1 MIGILGQA
9 ALSLAFVSAILA
21 TWFYYRAAQK
31 GGQKNESIA
40 NALFFL
46 KGAFTFFASGL
57 LVYLIFTHQ
66 FQYYYVYNY
75 TSSDL
80 QNVYLWAAF
89 YSGQEGSLLLWV
101 LSSFLVGLA
110 IIRWTTPDYR
120 APVMVFMGMTQV
132 FLLSMVSGFP
142 IPGWGDLGASPF
154 RTLASEMPNSP
165 VFQAN
170 PDFVP
175 AEGSGLNDLLRSP
188 WIIIHPPVIF
198 LGFAMMTVP
207 YAFALASLW
216 KRRYHEWIHPAL
228 PWTLG
233 ANLCLLTAIFLG
245 GYWAY
250 VTLSF
255 GGYWAWD
262 PVENASLVPWI
273 FGMAGIHA
281 MLIQKKHASSHKAS
295 IIFAILAYVSIVY
308 QTFLT
313 RSGILGDSSVHSF
326 VDLGLYNH
334 LLLFILVVGG
344 VGFGLLAYRYRELPE
359 PKKESPILSREFMMF
374 SGAMVLFLAGL
385 VIILGT
391 SSPILGRLFVDN
403 PTPPDQ
409 QFYNNWTLPFGVLI
423 GIMTVVTQVLWWKRH
438 NAESLASV
446 LIAPTLIA
454 SAITLTAVVWVDM
467 RNIWW
472 MVYLFAA
479 VFAVAGNGHV
489 MYQIIRKNPR
499 RAGGTLTHIGFAV
512 LMIGFLGSG
521 FDRPMV
527 DQRTRD
533 YNRAVAAGQVLD
545 DDGFRVNQPIEFVE
559 LEKGTPKLID
569 GRYMVTYLSGVIT
582 EHNRPGEQEYEILFE
597 DVQSGRSFVMRPTVY
612 PMLSNSSPGAVEWTV
627 DPDVRTG
634 WFSDIFMYVAGSAL
648 VDREIERMNRENPGQ
663 FQTIDQLG
671 PQMAD
676 HDPEETL
683 VRVRRGGTVQI
694 GEYTV
699 TFDNFVYVDE
709 AELPE
714 NSIIG
719 VKADLLL
726 VHRESGESIQIQ
738 PMYILASDDEAQY
751 AFNPPVSFALPGAQR
766 DLNYDSQHEAST
778 ISPSYTPGNDTS
790 TDSPS
795 DAPRYGAPGYG
806 TSAYADGTESR
817 EEALT
822 GSVRFREVH
831 PDSDE
836 IELAFRGVEGEPERE
851 WILLAAEHKPLI
863 SVVWLGTFLLM
874 FGFSVSIMYRWADQ
888 KKREAQQKDSPD
900 SGMSGSGKSGTEKR
914 ATGNHGP
921 EKHEDEA
928 KDIGQDD
935 AEDKVGGE
943 DLADSKGQHRE
954 KEQRPHPTE
963 LK

>member
-1 MIGILGQA
+1 MIGTLGHA
-9 ALSLAFVSAILA
+9 ALSLAFVSAIFA
-21 TWFYYRAAQK
+21 TWFYYRAAQQ
-31 GGQKNESIA
+31 GGEKNEAIA

-46 KGAFTFFASGL
+46 KGAFTLFASGL
-57 LVYLIFTHQ
+57 LVYLIFSHQ

-89 YSGQEGSLLLWV
+89 YSGQEGSLLLWI

-110 IIRWTTPDYR
+110 IIKWTSPIYR
-120 APVMVFMGMTQV
+120 APVMMFMGLTQV

-154 RTLASEMPNSP
+154 RTLASEMPDAP
-165 VFQAN
+165 VFQQN

-216 KRRYHEWIHPAL
+216 KRKYHEWIHAAL

-295 IIFAILAYVSIVY
+295 IIFAILAYVTIVY

-334 LLLFILVVGG
+334 LLLFMLVTAAIG
-344 VGFGLLAYRYRELPE
+344 VGMLIYRYRELPE
-359 PKKESPILSREFMMF
+359 PKKESPVLSREFMMF
-374 SGAMVLFLAGL
+374 SGAMILFLVGL

-391 SSPILGRLFVDN
+391 SSPVLGRLFVDN

-409 QFYNNWTLPFGVLI
+409 QFYNNWTLPFGILI
-423 GIMTVVTQVLWWKRH
+423 GLMTVVTQYLWWKRH
-438 NAESLASV
+438 DAESLASA
-446 LIAPTLIA
+446 LIAPTLGASVITIA
-454 SAITLTAVVWVDM
+454 AVMMVNMD
-467 RNIWW
+467 NLAY
-472 MVYLFAA
+472 MVYLFAG
-479 VFAVAGNGHV
+479 VFAVIGNGIV
-489 MYQIIRKNPR
+489 MIKLGRRNPR
-499 RAGGTLTHIGFAV
+499 RAGGTITHIGFAI
-512 LMIGFLGSG
+512 LMIGFLGAA

-527 DQRTRD
+527 DSQTRE
-533 YNRAVAAGQVLD
+533 YNRAVAAGQVTD

-559 LEKGTPKLID
+559 IEKDRPKLID
-569 GRYMVTYLSGVIT
+569 GRYMVTFKSAEIT
-582 EHNRPGEQEYEILFE
+582 EDNRPGEQEYEVQFE
-597 DVQSGRSFVMRPTVY
+597 DVESGRTFVMRPTVY

-634 WFSDIFMYVAGSAL
+634 WFRDIFMYVAGSSL
-648 VDREIERMNRENPGQ
+648 VDREIARMERENPSQ
-663 FQTIDQLG
+663 FQSVDQLG

-676 HDPEETL
+676 HDPDETKT
-683 VRVRRGGTVQI
+683 RVRRGSTIDMGGYSI
-694 GEYTV
+694 S
-699 TFDNFVYVDE
+699 FRNFIYIDE

-714 NSIIG
+714 GSIIG
-719 VKADLLL
+719 VKADL
-726 VHRESGESIQIQ
+726 EIIDSASGESWELQ
-738 PMYILASDDEAQY
+738 PRYILASDDDAQY
-751 AFNPPVSFALPGAQR
+751 AINPAEELPFMDEGM
-766 DLNYDSQHEAST
+766 
-778 ISPSYTPGNDTS
+778 
-790 TDSPS
+790 
-795 DAPRYGAPGYG
+795 
-806 TSAYADGTESR
+806 
-817 EEALT
+817 
-822 GSVRFREVH
+822 VRFTEIH

-836 IELAFRGVEGEPERE
+836 IELAFRGIDGEPERE
-851 WILLAAEHKPLI
+851 WILLAAEHKPMI

-874 FGFSVSIMYRWADQ
+874 FGFSVAIIYRWADQ
-888 KKREAQQKDSPD
+888 KKRE
-900 SGMSGSGKSGTEKR
+900 
-914 ATGNHGP
+914 
-921 EKHEDEA
+921 KHENEFGPPSGNGNDADDLSSKNKIEGKDE
-928 KDIGQDD
+928 
-935 AEDKVGGE
+935 V
-943 DLADSKGQHRE
+943 
-954 KEQRPHPTE
+954 PV
-963 LK
+963 

>member
-21 TWFYYRAAQK
+21 TWFYYRAAQY
-31 GGQKNESIA
+31 GGEKNESIA

-89 YSGQEGSLLLWV
+89 YSGQEGSLLLWI

-110 IIRWTTPDYR
+110 LIRWTSPTYR
-120 APVMVFMGMTQV
+120 TPVMVLMGRKQV

-154 RTLASEMPNSP
+154 RTLASEMPDSP

-175 AEGSGLNDLLRSP
+175 SEGSGLNDLLRSP

-207 YAFALASLW
+207 YSFALASLW
-216 KRRYHEWIHPAL
+216 KRKYHEWIHAAL

-295 IIFAILAYVSIVY
+295 IIFAILAYVAVVY

-334 LLLFILVVGG
+334 LLLFMLVTALI
-344 VGFGLLAYRYRELPE
+344 GFGLLIYRYRELPE
-359 PKKESPILSREFMMF
+359 PKKESPVLSREFMMF

-391 SSPILGRLFVDN
+391 SSPVIGRLFVAN
-403 PTPPDQ
+403 PTPPDP
-409 QFYNNWTLPFGVLI
+409 QFYNDWTLPFGVLI
-423 GIMTVVTQVLWWKRH
+423 GILTVVTQYLWWKRH

-454 SAITLTAVVWVDM
+454 SVITLAAVIWVDI
-467 RNIWW
+467 RNIVW
-472 MVYLFAA
+472 MIYLFAA
-479 VFAVAGNGHV
+479 VFAVAGNGLV
-489 MYQIIRKNPR
+489 MYQMLRNNPR
-499 RAGGTLTHIGFAV
+499 RMGGTLTHVGFAI

-527 DQRTRD
+527 DTRTRD
-533 YNRAVAAGQVLD
+533 YNQAVMAGQVVD
-545 DDGFRVNQPIEFVE
+545 DDGFRVNQPVEFVE
-559 LEKGTPKLID
+559 LEKNEPKLID
-569 GRYMVTYLSGVIT
+569 GRYMVTFLDADIT
-582 EHNRPGEQEYEILFE
+582 ERNRPGEQEYEILFE
-597 DVQSGRSFVMRPTVY
+597 DVESGRSFVMRPTVY

-627 DPDVRTG
+627 DPAVRTG
-634 WFSDIFMYVAGSAL
+634 WLADIFMYVAGSSL

-663 FQTIDQLG
+663 FQTVDQLG
-671 PQMAD
+671 PQMAEN
-676 HDPEETL
+676 DPDETV
-683 VRVRRGGTVQI
+683 VRIRRGSTMQI
-694 GEYTV
+694 GDYTMQ
-699 TFDNFVYVDE
+699 FRNFIYIDE
-709 AELPE
+709 EELPE

-719 VKADLLL
+719 VRADLLL
-726 VHRESGESIQIQ
+726 VHRETGDTIEIRPS
-738 PMYILASDDEAQY
+738 YILASNEDGQY
-751 AFNPPVSFALPGAQR
+751 AFNPPVSFELPGPGA
-766 DLNYDSQHEAST
+766 DPDSVSGEQ
-778 ISPSYTPGNDTS
+778 PDRQMYRQ
-790 TDSPS
+790 S
-795 DAPRYGAPGYG
+795 DAP
-806 TSAYADGTESR
+806 ADTP
-817 EEALT
+817 ALE

-836 IELAFRGVEGEPERE
+836 IELVLGGVEGQPERD
-851 WILLAAEHKPLI
+851 WILLSAEHKPLI

-874 FGFSVSIMYRWADQ
+874 FGFSVSIIYRWADQ
-888 KKREAQQKDSPD
+888 KKREFLDRNGHQSKVTAKVERPSSAEAVQSEAIDSQSETID
-900 SGMSGSGKSGTEKR
+900 
-914 ATGNHGP
+914 N
-921 EKHEDEA
+921 
-928 KDIGQDD
+928 
-935 AEDKVGGE
+935 
-943 DLADSKGQHRE
+943 
-954 KEQRPHPTE
+954 
-963 LK
+963 

>member
-1 MIGILGQA
+1 MIGILGHA
-9 ALSLAFVSAILA
+9 ALSLAFVSAIFA
-21 TWFYYRAAQK
+21 TWFYYRAARH
-31 GGQKNESIA
+31 GGEKNEAIA

-46 KGAFTFFASGL
+46 KGAFTLFASGL

-110 IIRWTTPDYR
+110 LIKWTSPEYR
-120 APVMVFMGMTQV
+120 MPVMVFMGLTQV

-154 RTLASEMPNSP
+154 RTLASEMPDAP
-165 VFQAN
+165 VFQRN

-175 AEGSGLNDLLRSP
+175 SEGSGLNDLLRSP

-216 KRRYHEWIHPAL
+216 KRKYHEWIHAAL

-281 MLIQKKHASSHKAS
+281 MLIQKKHASAHKAS
-295 IIFAILAYVSIVY
+295 IIFAILAYVTIVY

-334 LLLFILVVGG
+334 LLLFMLVTVAIG
-344 VGFGLLAYRYRELPE
+344 VGMLAYRYRELPE
-359 PKKESPILSREFMMF
+359 PEKESPLLSREFMMF
-374 SGAMVLFLAGL
+374 SGAMVLFLVGL

-391 SSPILGRLFVDN
+391 SSPVLGRLFVDN

-409 QFYNNWTLPFGVLI
+409 QFYNNWSLPFAVLI
-423 GIMTVVTQVLWWKRH
+423 GIMSVVTQYLWWKRH
-438 NAESLASV
+438 DAESLASA
-446 LIAPTLIA
+446 LITPTLIT
-454 SAITLTAVVWVDM
+454 SVITIAVVMLVNMDNPAYM
-467 RNIWW
+467 I
-472 MVYLFAA
+472 YLFAG
-479 VFAVAGNGHV
+479 VFALTGNG
-489 MYQIIRKNPR
+489 IIMLKMMRGNPR
-499 RAGGTLTHIGFAV
+499 RIGGTLTHIGFAV
-512 LMIGFLGSG
+512 LMIGILGAAY
-521 FDRPMV
+521 DRPMV
-527 DQRTRD
+527 DSQTRE
-533 YNRAVAAGQVLD
+533 YNRAVAAGQVYD
-545 DDGFRVNQPIEFVE
+545 DDGFRVNQPVEFVE
-559 LEKGTPKLID
+559 LEKDRPKLID
-569 GRYMVTYLSGVIT
+569 GRYMVTFKSADVT
-582 EHNRPGEQEYEILFE
+582 EQNRPGEQEYEVLFE
-597 DVQSGRSFVMRPTVY
+597 DVNSGSHFTMRPTVY

-634 WFSDIFMYVAGSAL
+634 WYRDIFMYVAGSSM
-648 VDREIERMNRENPGQ
+648 VDREIERMNRENPGR
-663 FQTIDQLG
+663 FQSVDQLG

-676 HDPEETL
+676 HDPDETRT
-683 VRVRRGGTVQI
+683 RVSRGGTVQI
-694 GEYTV
+694 GDYDIAFQRFIYIE
-699 TFDNFVYVDE
+699 E
-709 AELPE
+709 SELPD

-719 VKADLLL
+719 VRAVLQLE
-726 VHRESGESIQIQ
+726 HRETGERWEVRPQ
-738 PMYILASDDEAQY
+738 YILVSEDDEQY
-751 AFNPPVSFALPGAQR
+751 AYNPPEELPFA
-766 DLNYDSQHEAST
+766 
-778 ISPSYTPGNDTS
+778 
-790 TDSPS
+790 
-795 DAPRYGAPGYG
+795 
-806 TSAYADGTESR
+806 
-817 EEALT
+817 EE
-822 GSVRFREVH
+822 GSVRFGEVH
-831 PDSDE
+831 PGSDE
-836 IELAFRGVEGEPERE
+836 IELVIRGMEGEPERE
-851 WILLAAEHKPLI
+851 WILLAAEHKPMI

-874 FGFSVSIMYRWADQ
+874 FGFSVAIMYRWADQ
-888 KKREAQQKDSPD
+888 KKREKLEQQ
-900 SGMSGSGKSGTEKR
+900 GGELQ
-914 ATGNHGP
+914 
-921 EKHEDEA
+921 
-928 KDIGQDD
+928 QDD
-935 AEDKVGGE
+935 SDDDNLPVNGDPQSITTGKPDE
-943 DLADSKGQHRE
+943 
-954 KEQRPHPTE
+954 HPA
-963 LK
+963 

>member
-21 TWFYYRAAQK
+21 TWFYYRAAQH
-31 GGQKNESIA
+31 GSERYESVA

-46 KGAFTFFASGL
+46 KGAFTFFGSGL

-80 QNVYLWAAF
+80 QNIYLWAAF

-101 LSSFLVGLA
+101 LSSFVVGLA
-110 IIRWTTPDYR
+110 IIRWTSPVYR
-120 APVMVFMGMTQV
+120 APVMVFMGLTQV

-154 RTLASEMPNSP
+154 RTLASEMPDAP

-207 YAFALASLW
+207 YSFALASLW
-216 KRRYHEWIHPAL
+216 KRKYHEWIHAAL

-295 IIFAILAYVSIVY
+295 IIFAILAYVTIVY

-334 LLLFILVVGG
+334 LLIFMIVAAAIGLVMLVW
-344 VGFGLLAYRYRELPE
+344 RYRELPE

-374 SGAMVLFLAGL
+374 SGAMVLFLVGF

-391 SSPILGRLFVDN
+391 SSPVLGRLFVDN

-409 QFYNNWTLPFGVLI
+409 QFYNNWSLPFGVLI
-423 GIMTVVTQVLWWKRH
+423 GLMTVVTQYLWWKRH
-438 NAESLASV
+438 TAESLAAV
-446 LIAPTLIA
+446 LITPTLIA
-454 SAITLTAVVWVDM
+454 SVITLTAVIWVDM
-467 RNIWW
+467 RNIAW
-472 MVYLFAA
+472 MIYLFAA
-479 VFAVAGNGHV
+479 VFAVAGNGLL
-489 MYQIIRKNPR
+489 MFRIMRSNPR
-499 RAGGTLTHIGFAV
+499 RTGGTLTHVGFAV

-527 DQRTRD
+527 DSRTRD
-533 YNRAVAAGQVLD
+533 YNQAVVAGQVFD

-559 LEKGTPKLID
+559 LEKNTPKLID
-569 GRYMVTYLSGVIT
+569 GRYMVTFLSAEIT
-582 EHNRPGEQEYEILFE
+582 ERNRPGEQEYEILFE
-597 DVQSGRSFVMRPTVY
+597 DVESGRTFVMSPTVY

-634 WFSDIFMYVAGSAL
+634 LFSDIFMYVAGSSL

-676 HDPEETL
+676 HNPDETM

-699 TFDNFVYVDE
+699 TFRNFIYIDE
-709 AELPE
+709 SELPE
-714 NSIIG
+714 GSIIG

-726 VHRESGESIQIQ
+726 VHRESGESAEIR
-738 PMYILASDDEAQY
+738 PGYILASDDDSQF
-751 AFNPPVSFALPGAQR
+751 AFNPPETFGLPGLGDDFR
-766 DLNYDSQHEAST
+766 DDTDTPEAT
-778 ISPSYTPGNDTS
+778 
-790 TDSPS
+790 
-795 DAPRYGAPGYG
+795 
-806 TSAYADGTESR
+806 
-817 EEALT
+817 
-822 GSVRFREVH
+822 VRFTEVH

-836 IELAFRGVEGEPERE
+836 IELVLTGVEGEPERD

-888 KKREAQQKDSPD
+888 KKREAQ
-900 SGMSGSGKSGTEKR
+900 EKME
-914 ATGNHGP
+914 TQENKNEH
-921 EKHEDEA
+921 
-928 KDIGQDD
+928 
-935 AEDKVGGE
+935 
-943 DLADSKGQHRE
+943 
-954 KEQRPHPTE
+954 
-963 LK
+963 

>member
-1 MIGILGQA
+1 MIGIFGQA
-9 ALSLAFVSAILA
+9 ALSLAFVSAILS

-31 GGQKNESIA
+31 GGTHSETLA

-57 LVYLIFTHQ
+57 LVYLLFTHQ

-75 TSSDL
+75 TSTDL

-89 YSGQEGSLLLWV
+89 YSGQEGSLLLWI

-110 IIRWTTPDYR
+110 IIRWTTPEYR
-120 APVMVFMGMTQV
+120 APVMVFMGLTQV

-154 RTLASEMPNSP
+154 RTLASEMPDSP
-165 VFQAN
+165 VFRAN

-207 YAFALASLW
+207 YSFALASLW
-216 KRRYHEWIHPAL
+216 KRKYHEWIHPAL

-295 IIFAILAYVSIVY
+295 IIFAILAYVTIVY

-334 LLLFILVVGG
+334 LLLFILVTGG
-344 VGFGLLAYRYRELPE
+344 VGFGLLAYRFRELPE

-374 SGAMVLFLAGL
+374 SGAMVLFLSGL

-391 SSPILGRLFVDN
+391 SSPIIGRLFVAN

-409 QFYNNWTLPFGVLI
+409 QFYNDWTLPFGVLI
-423 GIMTVVTQVLWWKRH
+423 GIMTVVTQYLWWKRH

-446 LIAPTLIA
+446 LIAPALIA
-454 SAITLTAVVWVDM
+454 SVITLTAVAWVDM

-479 VFAVAGNGHV
+479 VFAVAGNGLV
-489 MYQIIRKNPR
+489 MYQLIRKNPR
-499 RAGGTLTHIGFAV
+499 RIGGTLTHIGFAV

-521 FDRPMV
+521 YDRPMV

-533 YNRAVAAGQVLD
+533 YNRAVAAGQVYD
-545 DDGFRVNQPIEFVE
+545 DDGFRVNQPIAFVE
-559 LEKGTPKLID
+559 LEKGKPRLID
-569 GRYMVTYLSGVIT
+569 GRYMVTYLSGAIT

-597 DVQSGRSFVMRPTVY
+597 DIRTGRSFVMRPTVY

-648 VDREIERMNRENPGQ
+648 VDEEIDRMNRENPGQ

-676 HDPEETL
+676 HDPDETR
-683 VRVRRGGTVQI
+683 VRIRRGGTVQI
-694 GEYTV
+694 GDYTV
-699 TFDNFVYVDE
+699 TFDNFIYVDE
-709 AELPE
+709 SELPE

-726 VHRESGESIQIQ
+726 VHRGSGESRQIQ
-738 PMYILASDDEAQY
+738 PLFILVSEEEGQY
-751 AFNPPVSFALPGAQR
+751 AFNPPESFELPGSQP
-766 DLNYDSQHEAST
+766 YPEGDSQSETSAT
-778 ISPSYTPGNDTS
+778 SPED
-790 TDSPS
+790 
-795 DAPRYGAPGYG
+795 APGYG
-806 TSAYADGTESR
+806 IPGNGTSSDVDGAGSGDDAYAGGDGIGDDFEVPS
-817 EEALT
+817 
-822 GSVRFREVH
+822 GSVRFKDVH

-888 KKREAQQKDSPD
+888 KKREAQQKESKE
-900 SGMSGSGKSGTEKR
+900 SGSNGVEKSEFDVTDDDE
-914 ATGNHGP
+914 
-921 EKHEDEA
+921 EMLEDQLDKEENRD
-928 KDIGQDD
+928 KQ
-935 AEDKVGGE
+935 EDKDRDQ
-943 DLADSKGQHRE
+943 DLTDLDAQPRE
-954 KEQRPHPTE
+954 KEHRTHPTE